1 LARVLCSDFGVELA
15 DVYPGTGLN
24 GRIIAEDVRNY
35 AKNRLGNP
43 PKENTRQDNNFF
55 D

>member
-1 LARVLCSDFGVELA
+1 VLCSDFGVELA

-35 AKNRLGNP
+35 AKNRGN
-43 PKENTRQDNNFF
+43 
-55 D
+55 